1 VVGVNGLSEFLG
13 EGPAKVETLGAH
25 IDYMAKLA
33 GVDHVGIGL
42 DYDPTSGPVLD
53 ESAASRYWPE
63 RQYPASVKT
72 DCLAAS
78 VLPEV
83 CRQLR
88 SMDYKESALRAI
100 MSGNFMRVASQ
111 VWAT

>member
-1 VVGVNGLSEFLG
+1 VNAFAGKDL
-13 EGPAKVETLGAH
+13 EGP
-25 IDYMAKLA
+25 
-33 GVDHVGIGL
+33 
-42 DYDPTSGPVLD
+42 
-53 ESAASRYWPE
+53 
-63 RQYPASVKT
+63 
-72 DCLAAS
+72 S

-88 SMDYKESALRAI
+88 SMGYKESALRAI